1 MYQSSF
7 NNCETRGREVPLII
21 YGNEL
26 LAHYIF
32 QEQIT
37 YDMGMIGEV
46 QPSSGRV
53 SGSMSLSVRI
63 GTSV

>member
-1 MYQSSF
+1 
-7 NNCETRGREVPLII
+7 VPLII

-26 LAHYIF
+26 LAHCIF

-46 QPSSGRV
+46 QPSSGNV
-53 SGSMSLSVRI
+53 SGSISLSVRI